1 MMARMTDTSLDTSRV
16 ITEFN
21 AAFVQHDPDR
31 LAPLVGEQCVME
43 AVQPAP
49 SGARYEGRAACLDFW
64 RTLAADPTSQ
74 FEPEDVIVAGDRATI
89 CWSYRFGPAHNDY
102 VRGVNVM
109 RIRDGVI
116 VEALGYTKTQDTA
129 SDQLSA
135 LVADSGP
142 RAEPPRGAA

>member
-1 MMARMTDTSLDTSRV
+1 MMASMNDTDLDTDRV
-16 ITEFN
+16 INEFN

-31 LAPLVGEQCVME
+31 LSLLVGEQCVME

-64 RTLAADPTSQ
+64 QTLAADLTSQ
-74 FEPEDVIVAGDRATI
+74 FEPEDVIVAGGRATI
-89 CWSYRFGPAHNDY
+89 CWSYRFGPALNDY

-116 VEALGYTKTQDTA
+116 VEALGYAKTRETA
-129 SDQLSA
+129 SDQLSG
-135 LVADSGP
+135 LVADTSN
-142 RAEPPRGAA
+142 